1 MGGLGQMIL
10 RGVISRYPQNT
21 FKRRVFSS
29 TRRDLLSLSTAA
41 MGILF
46 YKFSLA
52 FALIDSSRRP
62 GIRSFQFLVN
72 CLYFCSVRSYRGF
85 WQFQLASTIPLHE
98 PQGLRAQ
105 GSGLKFIEP
114 RLSKAEPKPGL
125 SGRAGPAH
133 H

>member
-62 GIRSFQFLVN
+62 GIRSSQFLVN
-72 CLYFCSVRSYRGF
+72 CLYFC
-85 WQFQLASTIPLHE
+85 LC
-98 PQGLRAQ
+98 
-105 GSGLKFIEP
+105 
-114 RLSKAEPKPGL
+114 
-125 SGRAGPAH
+125 GPTEDFCNFS
-133 H
+133 